1 MARTVSKADRELFR
15 EAMSG
20 VRRLKSA
27 GDRRDTAAAA
37 SKVDRRLRPQVTK
50 ARTKGAGG
58 ANPTTSLREQRAS
71 RCKPDLK
78 ALQRGRIRVDAN
90 LDLHGFTAEAAR
102 RRLHQ
107 FLDEALAERLSCVR
121 IVHGKGLR
129 SGPAGPV
136 LKTLVHATLRS
147 LDGVGGYTDA
157 PAADGGSGATLVLL
171 HPVRAQRPR

>member
-1 MARTVSKADRELFR
+1 
-15 EAMSG
+15 
-20 VRRLKSA
+20 
-27 GDRRDTAAAA
+27 
-37 SKVDRRLRPQVTK
+37 
-50 ARTKGAGG
+50 
-58 ANPTTSLREQRAS
+58 LREQRAS
-71 RCKPDLK
+71 RCKPDLR
-78 ALQRGRIRVDAN
+78 ALQRGRIRVDAD
-90 LDLHGFTAEAAR
+90 LDLHGLTAEAAR

-147 LDGVGGYTDA
+147 LDCVGGYTDA

-171 HPVRAQRPR
+171 RSGRVRRLR